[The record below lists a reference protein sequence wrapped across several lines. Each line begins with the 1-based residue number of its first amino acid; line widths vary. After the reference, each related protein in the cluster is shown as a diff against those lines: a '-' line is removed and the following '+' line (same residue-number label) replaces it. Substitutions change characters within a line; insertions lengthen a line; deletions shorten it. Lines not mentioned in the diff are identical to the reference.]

1 MSPLRALPLVLWRC
15 CSAAPPRSRRGR
27 GPRPDILLITLDTL
41 RADHLG
47 AYGAPPDAT
56 PALDALAARG
66 VVFERMLAAS
76 SRTAPSHA
84 SLFTS
89 RWVRDH
95 GIGFRNGSTRL
106 GDEPTLASRLARGRL
121 QTAAFV
127 SNSMLRRRIGLDAGF
142 DHYDDALPDHE
153 TNRPVF
159 ERVAEK
165 TTARA
170 TRWLRETRETPRP
183 RFLWV
188 HYNDP
193 HGPYTPPARYVKEP
207 SGEPETTLPVL
218 QIQRGFHGI
227 PAYQALDGQDDP
239 RQYLARYAGE
249 IRYLDDSIGALVES
263 FGRGPEGSGAI
274 IAITADHGE
283 SLGEEDMWF
292 SHGFAT
298 TPNLAHV
305 PFLLLADGLPAG
317 RVSTPVHH
325 VDVLPTLLEL
335 AGIPVPED
343 AAGRGARAGPARR
356 GAAGGGSPAVR
367 GRGRGGLG
375 VPGRHVPARALRRR
389 PGQRRRGQLRHLSLG
404 RRRVL
409 AGRGRTR
416 RRWPCWRWPTTA
428 IGLRCTTRT
437 RPMPTTSAACARWA
451 TCRRCRSRCRSP
463 SRRRSRRRR
472 TDHARSHR
480 RERQGTLLAF
490 AMPRRRRLVHGPR
503 LPRLR
508 RRQPLLRGAGRL
520 HAPPAT
526 RAAAAL
532 RAVGRD
538 RRAHATTWSA
548 DASSRAVANPT
559 FEPDRQARRALR
571 LLPRQPEGKN
581 PIELLRDREPI
592 PAEYRDRDARVAG
605 HRAPGPRGGLALP
618 HPRHALR
625 GAAEARHRGGVAT
638 FRAFNRW
645 LEEDWGF
652 DYQRPHLRRALP
664 HAGATWTAPARA
676 RVGARA
682 RRARAW

>member
-1 MSPLRALPLVLWRC
+1 MWIRIPIVALIALAL
-15 CSAAPPRSRRGR
+15 CSCADEVTCGAPAAP
-27 GPRPDILLITLDTL
+27 GPDVLLVTLDTL

-89 RWVRDH
+89 HWVRDH
-95 GIGFRNGSTRL
+95 GIGYRNGSTRL
-106 GDEPTLASRLARGRL
+106 GDEPTLASRFAAAGY

-142 DHYDDALPDHE
+142 DLYDDALPDHE
-153 TNRPVF
+153 ANRPVF
-159 ERVAEK
+159 ERTAEK

-170 TRWLRETRETPRP
+170 TRWLRETREAPQP

-207 SGEPETTLPVL
+207 PGEPATTLPVL

-263 FGRGPEGSGAI
+263 FERDAGRSGAI

-305 PFLLLADGLPAG
+305 PFLLLADGLPGG

-335 AGIPVPED
+335 AGLPVPED
-343 AAGRGARAGPARR
+343 AAGRALGPVLRGEAQLAEDRPLYVDVGAEVSVYRGKTFLRARF
-356 GAAGGGSPAVR
+356 GAALGNVAEGSFGTYRWDGGASWQRLDDSTSLALLALAYDRDRAPLHYANAPDADDQR
-367 GRGRGGLG
+367 RL
-375 VPGRHVPARALRRR
+375 RALGYLPPTPQTQ
-389 PGQRRRGQLRHLSLG
+389 PG
-404 RRRVL
+404 
-409 AGRGRTR
+409 
-416 RRWPCWRWPTTA
+416 PEP
-428 IGLRCTTRT
+428 
-437 RPMPTTSAACARWA
+437 
-451 TCRRCRSRCRSP
+451 
-463 SRRRSRRRR
+463 
-472 TDHARSHR
+472 
-480 RERQGTLLAF
+480 
-490 AMPRRRRLVHGPR
+490 
-503 LPRLR
+503 
-508 RRQPLLRGAGRL
+508 GA
-520 HAPPAT
+520 
-526 RAAAAL
+526 
-532 RAVGRD
+532 
-538 RRAHATTWSA
+538 
-548 DASSRAVANPT
+548 
-559 FEPDRQARRALR
+559 EPDA
-571 LLPRQPEGKN
+571 
-581 PIELLRDREPI
+581 EP
-592 PAEYRDRDARVAG
+592 A
-605 HRAPGPRGGLALP
+605 AP
-618 HPRHALR
+618 H
-625 GAAEARHRGGVAT
+625 
-638 FRAFNRW
+638 
-645 LEEDWGF
+645 
-652 DYQRPHLRRALP
+652 
-664 HAGATWTAPARA
+664 
-676 RVGARA
+676 
-682 RRARAW
+682 